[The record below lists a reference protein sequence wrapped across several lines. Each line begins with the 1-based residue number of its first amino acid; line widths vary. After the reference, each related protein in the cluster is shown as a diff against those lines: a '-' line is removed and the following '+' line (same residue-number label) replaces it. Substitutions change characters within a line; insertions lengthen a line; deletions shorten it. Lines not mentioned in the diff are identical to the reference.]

1 VLKQS
6 QVFIPAGYVLA
17 MVPESK
23 AFTSTDQEIKPIVQK
38 STKHLLVEKLK
49 QDSNIKKVV
58 PAGINTWDCF
68 NTCGLSEPVEA
79 RVIGHGASIGSNF
92 LS

>member
-1 VLKQS
+1 
-6 QVFIPAGYVLA
+6 

-58 PAGINTWDCF
+58 EKPIFCRN
-68 NTCGLSEPVEA
+68 LQ
-79 RVIGHGASIGSNF
+79 
-92 LS
+92 L